1 MTRRRQPRAT
11 RFAVG
16 RVDGKPL
23 PDGKKTRWFVTE
35 RKAATFI
42 ETLPDFEQGTYFLD
56 GPEGWAGRTL

>member
-1 MTRRRQPRAT
+1 
-11 RFAVG
+11 
-16 RVDGKPL
+16 L
-23 PDGKKTRWFVTE
+23 PDGKKMRWFVTE